1 MDYIKL
7 ANKFKRLRIPPPTK
21 EFVEN
26 ILKEKF
32 KAVEIPLYSIHKEDY
47 MNDDEVD
54 ESKIYKLFTITNP
67 EILNKL
73 FNDEEKNIFIDERKD
88 NITIDV
94 PKSEV
99 TYNNLI
105 DEHNKGYRLSI
116 VLESEDGLHVS
127 NAKVYGISEYLT
139 TYLVA
144 LIGLP
149 KREMVLNDV
158 NDRGFQFYLE
168 CLKRHNFI

>member
-1 MDYIKL
+1 
-7 ANKFKRLRIPPPTK
+7 
-21 EFVEN
+21 
-26 ILKEKF
+26 
-32 KAVEIPLYSIHKEDY
+32 

-54 ESKIYKLFTITNP
+54 ETKIYKLFTITNP

-73 FNDEEKNIFIDERKD
+73 FAEEERNIFVDERND
-88 NITIDV
+88 NETFAV
-94 PKSEV
+94 PNCEV
-99 TYNNLI
+99 TYNVLI

-116 VLESEDGLHVS
+116 VLESEDNIHVT
-127 NAKVYGISEYLT
+127 NAKVYGLSEYLT

-149 KREMVLNDV
+149 KREMVLNDI

-168 CLKRHNFI
+168 CLEKHNFI